1 MPSQKEC
8 MDINDRMML
17 SRAARDARAEHCQR
31 YHDAK
36 GRIDGRME
44 RRQVKA
50 ARQAAMC
57 RVLDGVLVGVCI
69 GALLVMACVALA
81 YGGVA

>member
-1 MPSQKEC
+1 MPTQKEC
-8 MDINDRMML
+8 TEINDAMML

-44 RRQVKA
+44 RRQLKQV
-50 ARQAAMC
+50 RQAAMC
-57 RVLDGVLVGVCI
+57 RGLDGVLVGVCI
-69 GALLVMACVALA
+69 GALLVMAGVALA
-81 YGGVA
+81 MA